1 MSASLA
7 ADAVLLLH
15 GLFIAFVIA
24 GAALLWRWPRVAW
37 LHLPAALWGAYAELS
52 GTLCPLTP
60 LENSLRRLAGERG
73 YDSGFIEHYLL
84 PLIYPEGLT
93 RETQWWLGA
102 GVVLLNGLLYGLWAW
117 SRHRRQQRGPPAVSR

>member
-15 GLFIAFVIA
+15 GLFIAFVVC
-24 GAALLWRWPRVAW
+24 GAALLWRWPRVVW

-60 LENSLRRLAGERG
+60 LENHLRRVAGERG

-84 PLIYPEGLT
+84 PLIYPDGLT

-117 SRHRRQQRGPPAVSR
+117 RCHRRK

>member
-1 MSASLA
+1 MSASLG

-15 GLFIAFVIA
+15 GLFIAFVIG
-24 GAALLWRWPRVAW
+24 GAALLWRWPGVAW
-37 LHLPAALWGAYAELS
+37 VHLPAALWGAYAELS

-117 SRHRRQQRGPPAVSR
+117 NRHRRKHGGVGR